1 MERFNL
7 DEKHIKY
14 EESEGYEPTDNIKAL
29 GSLVEHSGSKLY
41 RPIGLEPTY
50 SKQFVTSRSSI
61 THHGYNPVLGS
72 KSRADSFEPEN
83 RAITP
88 TISSKLKC
96 LVVRTIPDL
105 TKEGIELEAT
115 RRPWEKI
122 SPPPYPSL
130 VIETGTNCKLSRGLS
145 FPASQINALLP
156 GSITV
161 STKIAGSIRRRENE
175 HIQR

>member
-1 MERFNL
+1 M
-7 DEKHIKY
+7 
-14 EESEGYEPTDNIKAL
+14 
-29 GSLVEHSGSKLY
+29 
-41 RPIGLEPTY
+41 
-50 SKQFVTSRSSI
+50 
-61 THHGYNPVLGS
+61 LGS

-83 RAITP
+83 RTITP

-122 SPPPYPSL
+122 PPPPYPSL
-130 VIETGTNCKLSRGLS
+130 VIETGTNCKLSRGHP
-145 FPASQINALLP
+145 FPASQVNALLP

-175 HIQR
+175 YIQR

>member
-1 MERFNL
+1 M
-7 DEKHIKY
+7 
-14 EESEGYEPTDNIKAL
+14 L
-29 GSLVEHSGSKLY
+29 GS
-41 RPIGLEPTY
+41 R
-50 SKQFVTSRSSI
+50 SRE
-61 THHGYNPVLGS
+61 
-72 KSRADSFEPEN
+72 DSFEPEN
-83 RAITP
+83 RTITS

-96 LVVRTIPDL
+96 LVVRAVPDI
-105 TKEGIELEAT
+105 TKGGIGLEAT

-130 VIETGTNCKLSRGLS
+130 VIETGTNCKLSRGLP

-175 HIQR
+175 YIQR